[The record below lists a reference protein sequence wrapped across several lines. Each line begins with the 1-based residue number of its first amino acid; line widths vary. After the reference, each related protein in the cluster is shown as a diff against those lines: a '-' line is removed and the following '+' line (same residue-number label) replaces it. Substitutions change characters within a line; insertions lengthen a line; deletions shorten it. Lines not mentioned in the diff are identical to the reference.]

1 MNVVLFGGT
10 GMVGAGAF
18 LECFADPRVR
28 SVLAITRSATGRSHP
43 KLREVLHSD
52 FFNYDHLA
60 ADFAS
65 CGACFF
71 CLGVSSVGMSEA
83 EYTHLTYDLTLAAAR
98 TMAAVNPRMTFCY
111 VSGVGT
117 DSSERGGTMWARV
130 KGKTENALLALPFAG
145 AYMFRPG
152 YIQPIGG
159 VKSKTGWVQTAYRVL
174 APVYPVL
181 RPLLR
186 GTTTANFGRALI
198 EVAATGYTKRILYS
212 SDINALAEG
221 LLARLDG
228 GTGTMRGKH
237 L

>member
-10 GMVGAGAF
+10 GMVGAGAL

-159 VKSKTGWVQTAYRVL
+159 VKSKTGWVQAAYTVL